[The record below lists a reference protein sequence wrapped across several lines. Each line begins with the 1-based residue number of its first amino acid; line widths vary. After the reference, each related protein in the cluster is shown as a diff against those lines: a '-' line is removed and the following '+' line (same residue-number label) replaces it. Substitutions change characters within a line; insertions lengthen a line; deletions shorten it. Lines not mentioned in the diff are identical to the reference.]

1 MSAVA
6 IILARGGSK
15 RIPRKN
21 VRPFLGQP
29 VLQYPIRSALDSG
42 CFDEVMVSTDDD
54 EIAAMSVA
62 MGASVPFRRSA
73 ENSADQSTTTSA
85 LLEVIAQY
93 RSQGREFDYVCGM
106 YAATPLVTPK
116 HLQDGWDLMRASS
129 DHDTVMPVIRFGY
142 PIQRAFGI
150 GNGLLKLMHPEN
162 EFTRSQDLQ
171 TAYHDA
177 GQWYWMRRTSFEQ
190 QRKVFMQHCVPLVL
204 SEMEV
209 QDIDNEDDWKL
220 AEVKY
225 TLKHHKP

>member
-29 VLQYPIRSALDSG
+29 VLQFPIKAALNAG

-54 EIAAMSVA
+54 EIAEVSLAA
-62 MGASVPFRRSA
+62 GAVTPFRRT
-73 ENSADQSTTTSA
+73 ERNSGDHSTTTSA
-85 LLEVIAQY
+85 LLEVIQQY
-93 RSQGREFDYVCGM
+93 RDAGREWDYVCGM

-116 HLQDGWDLMRASS
+116 HLQDGWDLLRAS
-129 DHDTVMPVIRFGY
+129 DQHDTVLPVIRFGY

-150 GNGLLKLMHPEN
+150 NNGLLKLMHPEN
-162 EFTRSQDLQ
+162 EFTRSQDLAP
-171 TAYHDA
+171 AYHDA
-177 GQWYWMRRTSFEQ
+177 GQWYWMRRASFERQ
-190 QRKVFMQHCVPLVL
+190 QKVFMNHCVPLVL
-204 SEMEV
+204 SELEV

-225 TLKHHKP
+225 TLKHRQP